1 MEKKSFLM
9 YLEYEEQ
16 LSDLSDEELGMLLR
30 AIFQYEKDGTEPN
43 LAGLLKMAFSFIKGN
58 LNRDRNKY
66 DRRCETSAINGA
78 KGGRPKNEK
87 PNSKPN
93 EKPKKPKTAD
103 IDNEI
108 DNDNDNDTDIDIDN
122 DIVIDNDN
130 EIDMYSLTNFFEKE
144 FGQLISSTVYQK
156 LIDYQKIFDNRL
168 IKQAIKECVYANVRT
183 MNYLDG
189 VLKNWKG
196 EGITTYAQWKIKQ
209 QKIKE
214 KRLPVDYFEYDWL
227 NEEKEND

>member
-43 LAGLLKMAFSFIKGN
+43 LVGLLKMAFSFIKGN

-93 EKPKKPKTAD
+93 EKPKKPKKAD

-108 DNDNDNDTDIDIDN
+108 DI
-122 DIVIDNDN
+122 
-130 EIDMYSLTNFFEKE
+130 YSLTNFFEKE

-196 EGITTYAQWKIKQ
+196 EGITTYAQWEIKQ

-214 KRLPVDYFEYDWL
+214 KRVPVDYFEYDWL
-227 NEEKEND
+227 NEEKE